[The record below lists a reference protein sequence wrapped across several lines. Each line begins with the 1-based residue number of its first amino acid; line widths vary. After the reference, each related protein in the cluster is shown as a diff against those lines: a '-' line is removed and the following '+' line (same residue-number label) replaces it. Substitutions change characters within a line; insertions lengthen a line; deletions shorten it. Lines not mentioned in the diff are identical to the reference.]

1 MKAARARTCLEP
13 RTQDGERSRRAQI
26 GAPPSPVHVTNE
38 SWLNRHSRATARR
51 WPDVRAPRYACRSA
65 CRSTRPHRR
74 GICRSSAAAF
84 RCLSRREILLVLIG
98 GAADHLIEPGT
109 GMSRI
114 DDAEFLEG
122 PEKMVVPRLPFRR
135 HEAAHGEGVD
145 QAVVKAEILVDS
157 RSRNFARFALRRG
170 ARCRMMLIERILVRI
185 HAETVF
191 DGLLNEGLGLD
202 GAVQMIV

>member
-1 MKAARARTCLEP
+1 M
-13 RTQDGERSRRAQI
+13 
-26 GAPPSPVHVTNE
+26 
-38 SWLNRHSRATARR
+38 
-51 WPDVRAPRYACRSA
+51 
-65 CRSTRPHRR
+65 
-74 GICRSSAAAF
+74 
-84 RCLSRREILLVLIG
+84 LVLIG

-114 DDAEFLEG
+114 DAAEFLEG

-170 ARCRMMLIERILVRI
+170 ARCRMRLIERILGRI

-191 DGLLNEGLGLD
+191 DGLLNEGLGID
-202 GAVQMIV
+202 GAVQMIVQIGALGHALQEVAQSKRVVADALELLHSALGRGLHLLRRLCRCGR